1 MLPVD
6 DLDLILIGSAGNVV
20 CPSALS
26 LGQSGKIAALSVAE
40 GDDRPANYP
49 GITAKSKVLLL
60 NKIDLPAGG
69 QVEFDTERAKADA
82 RSLNK
87 SLEILPVSAKI
98 GEGMANWYHW
108 LGKSVR
114 ENTRQPQKRT
124 LFLLRLVE
132 AVLANIA

>member
-49 GITAKSKVLLL
+49 GITAESKMLLL
-60 NKIDLPAGG
+60 NKIDLLAGG
-69 QVEFDTERAKADA
+69 HMEFDTERAKADA
-82 RSLNK
+82 RSLNE
-87 SLEILPVSAKI
+87 SLESFPTSAKI

-114 ENTRQPQKRT
+114 ENAPQP
-124 LFLLRLVE
+124 
-132 AVLANIA
+132 